1 MLFLPGALWAM
12 LEAVCFLQTM
22 LLISE
27 FSEMS
32 IVGKELCR
40 DQRGEG
46 GTETSL

>member
-1 MLFLPGALWAM
+1 MGNAGVHMPSAI
-12 LEAVCFLQTM
+12 M